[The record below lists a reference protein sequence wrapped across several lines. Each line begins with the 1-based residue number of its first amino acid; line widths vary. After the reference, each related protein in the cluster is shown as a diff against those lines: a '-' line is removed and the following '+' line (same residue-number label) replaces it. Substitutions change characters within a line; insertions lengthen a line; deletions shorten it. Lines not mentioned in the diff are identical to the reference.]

1 MKLIAVDVD
10 GTLVNSEKKITP
22 KTRDALI
29 AAGKAGH
36 KVVIVSGRPT
46 AGVLSLAEELNF
58 DEFGGL
64 LSNFNGGSITNYATG
79 ELIANHTLDVD
90 LAKEILAHTRE
101 LDIDLIIPD
110 GDRII
115 SDKDSKY
122 LEIERDLL
130 NVNSEVIENIRDE
143 IDFAPNKLLFANDEE
158 ILDEIIPGLS
168 EKFID
173 RTSQVRSTRYYY
185 EIMPQGLSKGKSLLE
200 IADHYGIDQ
209 ADIIAF
215 GDEMNDETMIE
226 VAGVGVAM
234 GNAVEPIKQIADYV
248 TLSNDEDG
256 IADYLYKFVL

>member
-29 AAGKAGH
+29 AAGRAGH

-79 ELIANHTLDVD
+79 EVIANHTLDVD
-90 LAKEILAHTRE
+90 LVKEILAHTRE
-101 LDIDLIIPD
+101 LEIDLIIPD